1 MWAFPFHTQSITTN
15 QSWLFPRNRERQ
27 SLRILLY
34 AVLQAVPCCQEW
46 EGDEAASIPASA
58 VRPRQ
63 GLGEVGEIEEQYGT
77 T

>member
-1 MWAFPFHTQSITTN
+1 MGIPLPTYSQSIMV
-15 QSWLFPRNRERQ
+15 FPEEQRQ
-27 SLRILLY
+27 GLRILLH

-46 EGDEAASIPASA
+46 EGDEAASIPASL

-63 GLGEVGEIEEQYGT
+63 GLGELWGEIEESYGT